1 MPGLVGFM
9 PTGANGYHGG
19 RGAWLRCRP
28 EEHNPMTLTAP
39 ATPWLAKVPLG
50 ADGQTH
56 ALLIVHAD
64 QAIAPTPALR
74 QVVEFEDNGQGGFIS
89 AAQALDCR
97 WGYIDAQG
105 QWLIAPTLDNARG
118 FSDDGLARF
127 CRDGRWGYIDLLAQE
142 VIAAQFEDARPLR
155 NGLAAVKVGP
165 QGWRIIDRQGRFRN
179 AAAAPDFTVT
189 GHQSVEGRFVGKC
202 GQ

>member
-1 MPGLVGFM
+1 
-9 PTGANGYHGG
+9 
-19 RGAWLRCRP
+19 
-28 EEHNPMTLTAP
+28 MTLTAP

-97 WGYIDAQG
+97 WGYID
-105 QWLIAPTLDNARG
+105 
-118 FSDDGLARF
+118 
-127 CRDGRWGYIDLLAQE
+127 LLAQE

-165 QGWRIIDRQGRFRN
+165 QGWRIIDRQGRFTCEATFHHLDNFGAVGLALAVGR
-179 AAAAPDFTVT
+179 APRRDR
-189 GHQSVEGRFVGKC
+189 G
-202 GQ
+202 